1 MDLSR
6 KRVLVVGDQPGMLA
20 SLRRAL
26 EVCAIRNPLAVRNAH
41 EAVQRLRNMRFD
53 IVLADFDL
61 GQGPDGQQLLEHCR
75 TQNLLVPAAVF
86 VMVTAERTYERVM
99 SAAEFFPD
107 DYLVKPFTA
116 DTLRLRLSR
125 CIERRQTLAQV
136 YALKAKGR
144 HEAILAACD
153 RVCAN
158 DPRYAPEAERLR
170 TEALLALR
178 QFERARAECE
188 RVLAQR
194 PAPWARLALARA
206 HEGLGESEQARAA
219 LTELLADA
227 PEYLAAYD
235 ALSQLHGR
243 AQNDDDAKAV
253 LRMALEVSP
262 HGVHRHKSIGE
273 IALRTNDLDTA
284 EFAFGALV
292 RKGRNGF
299 ARSPDDH
306 LQLSR
311 ILMERNKLPQALE
324 TLADVK
330 KSFEDS
336 PVVKVAAAAVES
348 LIFSKA
354 DNAKEARKALTQALA
369 AAKDGG
375 FALSKDTAMELAR
388 ACYLHHKE
396 HEGAEL
402 VQQLVSNNHDD
413 DKLIA
418 KVRRMF
424 TELDRTEQG
433 ATLIEQSVGNAV
445 RVNNEGVARAK
456 SGDLEG
462 AIELLEAAAA
472 SMPENTHIVMNAAHA
487 LLVHMQVHGMQ
498 SDKQA
503 KVADYLQRVRARD
516 PSHPK
521 YLEVLALERQL
532 NVHQTEH
539 AA

>member
-6 KRVLVVGDQPGMLA
+6 KRVLVVGDHPGMLA

-26 EVCAIRNPLAVRNAH
+26 EVCGIRNPIAVRNAH

-86 VMVTAERTYERVM
+86 VMVTAERAYERVM
-99 SAAEFFPD
+99 AAAEFSPD
-107 DYLVKPFTA
+107 DYLVKPFTE
-116 DTLRLRLSR
+116 DTLRLRLLR

-144 HEAILAACD
+144 HEEILAACE

-178 QFERARAECE
+178 HFEQARAECE
-188 RVLAQR
+188 LLLVQR

-262 HGVHRHKSIGE
+262 HVVHRHKSIGE

-292 RKGRNGF
+292 RRGRNGF

-311 ILMERNKLPQALE
+311 ILMERKKFPQALE

-330 KSFEDS
+330 KSFEDA
-336 PVVKVAAAAVES
+336 PGVKVAAAAVES
-348 LIFSKA
+348 LIFSRA

-369 AAKDGG
+369 AAKDSGL
-375 FALSKDTAMELAR
+375 ALSKDTAMELAR

-396 HEGAEL
+396 QEGAEL

-413 DKLIA
+413 GKLIA
-418 KVRRMF
+418 DVRQMF

-433 ATLIEQSVGNAV
+433 DTLIEQSVGNAV
-445 RVNNEGVARAK
+445 RVNNEGVALAK

-472 SMPENTHIVMNAAHA
+472 SMPENTHIVMNAAHSLIA
-487 LLVHMQVHGMQ
+487 HMQMHGMQ

-503 KVADYLQRVRARD
+503 KVADYLQRIRARD

-521 YLEVLALERQL
+521 YLEVLELERQL
-532 NVHQTEH
+532 NARQTKE